1 MSFRVNTNI
10 VAMNALRNL
19 GVSGTELGQ
28 SINRLSTGL
37 RINSAADD
45 PAGLIASEIFRAQ
58 IGGLDQAIKN
68 NQDAVNYA
76 KTAEGALDEVN
87 RLLRDARA
95 LAVASAN
102 TGTLTDAQAQ
112 ANQNQLIS
120 IAESITRIANQTQFG
135 TKRLLD
141 GSAGVVAS
149 ITSGANVSGI
159 SFTGNFNGAAITTN
173 SIVTMQVTT
182 AATKATVTGSRTFA
196 AATTTVNAG
205 SFTINGLTFSTS
217 NTDTIADVVA
227 RINNSSS
234 STGVS
239 ASWTAGAGVVLTQS
253 NYGSNARVD
262 FSDSTGVLLSAAGTL
277 ASVGTDSVAT
287 VVIDS
292 NGTTAG
298 GLATVT
304 FDKGKGLVLRDSAGN
319 SLSLTENG
327 NLTTALTAIGQLT
340 VGSAQFQIGA
350 NVGQTINLALGNFS
364 AAQLGSTAVSG
375 KNMSNL
381 DLTSVTGANEAL
393 QVIDAAITQVSESR
407 GAIGSFQRNAIDSNI
422 RSLGIAKEN
431 LAASESQ
438 MRDTDVAAEMTNF
451 TRLQILQQA
460 GMAVL
465 AQANSAPQ
473 AVLALLR

>member
-102 TGTLTDAQAQ
+102 TGTLTEAQAQ

-120 IAESITRIANQTQFG
+120 IADSISRIANQTQFG

-149 ITSGANVSGI
+149 ITDGANVAGI

-182 AATKATVTGSRTFA
+182 AATKATVTGTRTFA

-217 NTDTIADVVA
+217 NTDTISDVVA

-239 ASWTAGAGVVLTQS
+239 ASWTAGAGVVLTQG

-277 ASVGTDSVAT
+277 ASVGTDSVAS
-287 VVIDS
+287 VIIDS
-292 NGTTAG
+292 NGATAG

-304 FDKGKGLVLRDSAGN
+304 FDKGKGLVLRDSTGN
-319 SLSLTENG
+319 ALTLTENG
-327 NLTTALTAIGQLT
+327 NLTNSLTAIAQLT

-364 AAQLGSTAVSG
+364 AAQLGGTAVSG

-381 DLTSVTGANEAL
+381 DLTSATGANEAL